1 MSRCLGA
8 RVADLADGRL
18 EPADAERAFAHV
30 AACAQCRAELDAQRA
45 ATSRLTSSTSIEPP
59 SDLFQRL
66 LSVPTAAEAAPA
78 AAQPVVPPQGAAG
91 QRPAGPAG
99 VRPAPGARSTRPS
112 SRSRRGRVV
121 LASAA
126 GAAALAVVAVVGGST
141 ALSGVVVPR
150 PAIAPVVDTLTD
162 EHAASADQMPFSG
175 PRIVTVGFT
184 DRAATASPS
193 PQP

>member
-18 EPADAERAFAHV
+18 DPADAERAFAHV
-30 AACAQCRAELDAQRA
+30 AACAQCRAELAAQRA
-45 ATSRLTSSTSIEPP
+45 ATTRLASSLSVEPP

-66 LSVPTAAEAAPA
+66 LSVPTADETPTSP
-78 AAQPVVPPQGAAG
+78 PVLPPQGGAG
-91 QRPAGPAG
+91 QRPSGSAG
-99 VRPAPGARSTRPS
+99 VRPSPGARSTRPS
-112 SRSRRGRVV
+112 SRGRRGRIV

-126 GAAALAVVAVVGGST
+126 GAAALAVVAVVGGSATLST
-141 ALSGVVVPR
+141 AVVPR
-150 PAIAPVVDTLTD
+150 PAIAPVVDTFTD
-162 EHAASADQMPFSG
+162 EHAATADQLPFSG

-184 DRAATASPS
+184 DRAAASAS

>member
-30 AACAQCRAELDAQRA
+30 AACAECRGELDAQRA
-45 ATSRLTSSTSIEPP
+45 ATSRLTSSSSIEPP

-66 LSVPTAAEAAPA
+66 LSVPTTEPA
-78 AAQPVVPPQGAAG
+78 QSATSPAVPPQGTAG

-99 VRPAPGARSTRPS
+99 VRPSPGARSTRPS

-126 GAAALAVVAVVGGST
+126 GAAALAVVAVVGGGS

-193 PQP
+193 AQP

>member
-18 EPADAERAFAHV
+18 DPADAERAFAHV
-30 AACAQCRAELDAQRA
+30 AVCASCRAELDAQRA
-45 ATSRLTSSTSIEPP
+45 ATSRLTSSASVEPP

-66 LSVPTAAEAAPA
+66 LSVPSADVAPTGP
-78 AAQPVVPPQGAAG
+78 PVVPPQGGAG
-91 QRPAGPAG
+91 QRPAGAAG

-112 SRSRRGRVV
+112 ARSRRGRVA
-121 LASAA
+121 LATAA

-141 ALSGVVVPR
+141 ALSGAVVPR

-162 EHAASADQMPFSG
+162 EHAATADQLPFSG
-175 PRIVTVGFT
+175 PRIVTVGFS
-184 DRAATASPS
+184 DRAAEASASPT
-193 PQP
+193 P